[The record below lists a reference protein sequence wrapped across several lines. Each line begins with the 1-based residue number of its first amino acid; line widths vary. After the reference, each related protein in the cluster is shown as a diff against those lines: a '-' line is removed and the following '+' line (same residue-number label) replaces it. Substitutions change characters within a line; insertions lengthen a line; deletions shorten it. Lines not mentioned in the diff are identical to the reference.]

1 MTDNYITTATEK
13 GNICISEDVIATI
26 VGAAITEIDGVDGL
40 AYTVGDDIMEFI
52 GKRNLAK
59 GVKVSFEDD
68 KITVDILLMVDFGCV
83 VTGVAQNVQ
92 SSVANA
98 LESMTGLSPTVN
110 VHVSGVSFPKVRA

>member
-13 GNICISEDVIATI
+13 GNVCISEDVIATI
-26 VGAAITEIDGVDGL
+26 VGAAITEIGGVNGL

-52 GKRNLAK
+52 GKKNLAK
-59 GVKVSFEDD
+59 GVKVSFENDQ
-68 KITVDILLMVDFGCV
+68 ITVDILLMVDFGCV
-83 VTGVAQNVQ
+83 VTEVAEKVQ

-110 VHVSGVSFPKVRA
+110 VHVSGISFPKGKA

>member
-1 MTDNYITTATEK
+1 MSENYITTATEK

-52 GKRNLAK
+52 GRKNLSK

-68 KITVDILLMVDFGCV
+68 KITVDVLLMVDFGCV
-83 VTGVAQNVQ
+83 VTEVAQNVQ
-92 SSVANA
+92 SSVSNA
-98 LESMTGLSPTVN
+98 LEAMTGLSPTVN
-110 VHVSGVSFPKVRA
+110 VHVSGVSFPRLRA

>member
-1 MTDNYITTATEK
+1 MADNYITTATEK

-26 VGAAITEIDGVDGL
+26 VGAAIMEIDGVDGL

-52 GKRNLAK
+52 GRKNLAK

-83 VTGVAQNVQ
+83 VTEVAQNVQ
-92 SSVANA
+92 ASVSNA
-98 LESMTGLSPTVN
+98 LESMTGLSPVVN